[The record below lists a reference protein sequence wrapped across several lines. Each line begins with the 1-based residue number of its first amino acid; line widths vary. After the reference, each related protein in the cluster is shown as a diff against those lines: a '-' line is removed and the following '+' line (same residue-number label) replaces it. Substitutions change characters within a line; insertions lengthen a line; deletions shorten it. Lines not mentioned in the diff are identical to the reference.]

1 MCVSV
6 CLNVFVR
13 VWFYVNVRT
22 HARVYLC
29 VAVTDL
35 QCKSVDRCLELFG
48 GWGYMME
55 YPVARAFVDARV
67 QPIYGGCN
75 AIMKE
80 LIARSI

>member
-1 MCVSV
+1 MCKY
-6 CLNVFVR
+6 
-13 VWFYVNVRT
+13 WI
-22 HARVYLC
+22 
-29 VAVTDL
+29 TDL

-80 LIARSI
+80 LIARTI